1 MNPRSAI
8 NFFRSPVGAFA
19 GFCAL
24 VVIALIVAHHFHK
37 PKQGQS
43 LQLVSSAAAAQA
55 PQLVESV
62 QENMQPY
69 NPPPDQRTSTR
80 TGAKEKREQIPTL
93 PPISIFNYSPTKK
106 SQALSQM
113 YAPYGRLIPC
123 ELVVTVDSAEIRTP
137 IIGLTSEDVYHAGRL
152 IIPAGTEVH
161 GVAEVDR
168 ERERIGSGDRWIL
181 VLPNGQELT
190 VSGIA
195 LDRETNPDGTGWGI
209 TDGSAGLR
217 GQLIKSDNLAEIK
230 LFAASFLSAAGAT
243 LNQNQQTL
251 LGYQLLP
258 NTQNAA
264 LAGAQSVLGAYAKQI
279 YDSIQQNGFY
289 VRVPAGKQFYL
300 YVTQTI
306 DRNDAATGESRSEP
320 NGINK
325 PQPSP
330 SARQTF
336 PPVQPMQP

>member
-1 MNPRSAI
+1 MNPRNAI

-24 VVIALIVAHHFHK
+24 IVIALIVAHHFHK
-37 PKQGQS
+37 PSQGRTS
-43 LQLVSSAAAAQA
+43 SLVSSASAAQR
-55 PQLVESV
+55 PELVESV

-69 NPPPDQRTSTR
+69 NPPLAQQSPVRASASDNR
-80 TGAKEKREQIPTL
+80 KPKPTL
-93 PPISIFNYSPTKK
+93 PPISFFNYAPPAPRKTFSR
-106 SQALSQM
+106 L

-123 ELVVTVDSAEIRTP
+123 ELVVTVDSSTIRTP
-137 IIGLTSEDVYHAGRL
+137 IIGLVTKDVYHDGHL

-161 GVAEVDR
+161 GVAQLDR
-168 ERERIGSGDRWIL
+168 VRERIASGNRWIM
-181 VLPNGQELT
+181 VLPNGKELT
-190 VSGIA
+190 VNGIA

-230 LFAASFLSAAGAT
+230 LFAASFLSAAAAT
-243 LNQNQQTL
+243 LNQNQQTV
-251 LGYQLLP
+251 LGTQLLP

-264 LAGAQSVLGAYAKQI
+264 LAGAQNVLGAYAKQI

-300 YVTQTI
+300 YVTQTL
-306 DRNDAATGESRSEP
+306 DRGSAAAGESRSQP
-320 NGINK
+320 NGINNL
-325 PQPSP
+325 PPAPARREFPSL
-330 SARQTF
+330 
-336 PPVQPMQP
+336 QPMLP

>member
-1 MNPRSAI
+1 MNPRNAI

-24 VVIALIVAHHFHK
+24 VAIALIVAHHFQK
-37 PKQGQS
+37 PNQEKS
-43 LQLVSSAAAAQA
+43 SPLVNSAAAQTPAMIQ
-55 PQLVESV
+55 SV

-69 NPPPDQRTSTR
+69 NPPPAQQFSTR
-80 TGAKEKREQIPTL
+80 ASATERREQIPAL
-93 PPISIFNYSPTKK
+93 PPISLFNYTPTGNGKP
-106 SQALSQM
+106 LSQL
-113 YAPYGRLIPC
+113 YAPYGRMIPC
-123 ELVVTVDSAEIRTP
+123 ELVITVDSAAIRTP
-137 IIGLTSEDVYHAGRL
+137 IIGLTTEGVYYNGRL
-152 IIPAGTEVH
+152 IVPVGTEVH
-161 GVAEVDR
+161 GVAQVDR
-168 ERERIGSGDRWIL
+168 QRERIASGDRWIL
-181 VLPNGQELT
+181 VLPGGQELT

-195 LDRETNPDGTGWGI
+195 LDRQTDPGGTGWGI
-209 TDGSAGLR
+209 ADGSAGLR

-243 LNQNQQTL
+243 LNQNQQTV

-306 DRNDAATGESRSEP
+306 DRSDAATGESHAEP
-320 NGINK
+320 NGINN
-325 PQPSP
+325 PPP
-330 SARQTF
+330 PAPRRQEF
-336 PPVQPMQP
+336 PPLQPMQP